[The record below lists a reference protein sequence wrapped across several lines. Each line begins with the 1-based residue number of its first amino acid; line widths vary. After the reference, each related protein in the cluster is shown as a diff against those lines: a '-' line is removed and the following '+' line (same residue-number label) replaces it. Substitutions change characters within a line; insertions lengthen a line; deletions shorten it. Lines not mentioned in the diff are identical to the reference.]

1 MYKHSVIRLSNIA
14 SYSAANNSINI
25 SFISETVLSSLNTL
39 NISHGH
45 NLYPPASN
53 YHTFSNMIGGVPIVV
68 FLLVTCQFQFVVSD
82 FGWEIGRL
90 LDELAGAKKNDILF
104 LIDAFASLSSRE
116 FESEKNFIGNFLSA
130 MTVAF
135 DASRVEVIPFA
146 DTASRYI
153 DGISNP
159 SFDKHKCDLVE
170 KLKFMPHG
178 SNGYGRDIS
187 VALELATKS
196 ALEFIA
202 QINGSSFL

>member
-1 MYKHSVIRLSNIA
+1 M
-14 SYSAANNSINI
+14 
-25 SFISETVLSSLNTL
+25 
-39 NISHGH
+39 
-45 NLYPPASN
+45 
-53 YHTFSNMIGGVPIVV
+53 V
-68 FLLVTCQFQFVVSD
+68 FLLVTSQFQFVVSD

-135 DASRVEVIPFA
+135 DATRVEVIPFA
-146 DTASRYI
+146 DTASGYI

-159 SFDKHKCDLVE
+159 SLDKHKCDLVE
-170 KLKFMPHG
+170 KLKLMPHDG
-178 SNGYGRDIS
+178 NGYGRDIS